1 MIDTE
6 LLAGFLLALGA
17 ACAYDSGY
25 ALQAYEA
32 RRAPTAQSLRPGLL
46 LYLLRRPIWVAAI
59 GLAIGGWVLQL
70 LALGKAPLTL
80 VQPVL
85 ALGLFLLL
93 ALGAKLL
100 GERVGAREWM
110 AVAII
115 VVAVGLI
122 AYAAP
127 EETGSVPRDAGLVV
141 ALAALIAVT
150 VAPFAVNLRAVPPVG
165 LLVLSAGAA
174 DGLAAFVTKI
184 VSEETTAHHWGLAVV
199 WAVGA
204 GLAVLVGLL
213 SESSALQRAAATRVA
228 PLVLVLQIAIPV
240 VLAPLVGGESW
251 SATPLSGAVLA
262 GALALLSLGVLVLAG
277 SRAVVGVLAEEPEAG
292 QRASASTSAAASG
305 SSATE

>member
-1 MIDTE
+1 VIDST
-6 LLAGFLLALGA
+6 LLAGFILALGA

-25 ALQAYEA
+25 ALQAFEA
-32 RRAPTAQSLRPGLL
+32 RRAPAEQAMRPSLL
-46 LYLLRRPIWVAAI
+46 LYLARRPIWLAAL
-59 GLAIGGWVLQL
+59 GLALVGWILQL

-93 ALGAKLL
+93 ALGVRLL
-100 GERVGAREWM
+100 GEHVGPREWA
-110 AVAII
+110 AVAVI

-127 EETGSVPRDAGLVV
+127 EEAGTVPRDAGLVV
-141 ALAALIAVT
+141 ALVALLVIT
-150 VAPFAVNLRAVPPVG
+150 VVPFVINLRAIPPVA

-184 VSEETTAHHWGLAVV
+184 VSEETSAGHWGLAVV
-199 WAVGA
+199 WAAGA

-213 SESSALQRAAATRVA
+213 SESTALQRAAATRVA
-228 PLVLVLQIAIPV
+228 PTVLVLQIVIPV

-251 SATPLSGAVLA
+251 AGTPGGGAVL
-262 GALALLSLGVLVLAG
+262 GVALALLSLGVLGLA
-277 SRAVVGVLAEEPEAG
+277 SSTAVVGVLAEEAADQG
-292 QRASASTSAAASG
+292 ANASTSEAALG
-305 SSATE
+305 SSANE

>member
-1 MIDTE
+1 VIDSD

-17 ACAYDSGY
+17 AIAYDSGY

-32 RRAPTAQSLRPGLL
+32 RRAPAEHALRPGLL
-46 LYLLRRPIWVAAI
+46 IYLLRRPIWVAAI
-59 GLAIGGWVLQL
+59 ALAIGGWVLQL
-70 LALGKAPLTL
+70 LALGLAPLTL

-93 ALGAKLL
+93 ALGARLL
-100 GERVGAREWM
+100 GERVGPREWA
-110 AVAII
+110 AVAVI

-122 AYAAP
+122 AWAAP
-127 EETGSVPRDAGLVV
+127 EEAGTVPRDAGLAV
-141 ALAALIAVT
+141 ALGVLLAVT
-150 VAPFAVNLRAVPPVG
+150 VSPFAINLRAVPPVA

-184 VSEETTAHHWGLAVV
+184 VSEEASAGRWGLAAA
-199 WAVGA
+199 WGAGA

-228 PLVLVLQIAIPV
+228 PAVLVLQIVIPV

-251 SATPLSGAVLA
+251 AATPLGGAVL
-262 GALALLSLGVLVLAG
+262 GIALALLSLGVLGLAG
-277 SRAVVGVLAEEPEAG
+277 SRAVVGVLAEDPADQG
-292 QRASASTSAAASG
+292 TSARTSAAASG
-305 SSATE
+305 SSSTA

>member
-1 MIDTE
+1 MIDPT
-6 LLAGFLLALGA
+6 LLAGFVLALGA

-25 ALQAYEA
+25 ALQAFEA
-32 RRAPTAQSLRPGLL
+32 RRAPHEQAMRPGLL
-46 LYLLRRPIWVAAI
+46 VHLAKRPIWLAAI
-59 GLAIGGWVLQL
+59 GLAIVGWVLQL

-93 ALGAKLL
+93 ALGVRLL
-100 GERVGAREWM
+100 GEHVGPREWA
-110 AVAII
+110 AVAVI

-127 EETGSVPRDAGLVV
+127 EEAGTVPRDAGLVV
-141 ALAALIAVT
+141 ALVALILVT
-150 VAPFAVNLRAVPPVG
+150 VVPFAINLRAVPPVA

-184 VSEETTAHHWGLAVV
+184 VSEETSAGHWGLAAI
-199 WAVGA
+199 WAAGA

-213 SESSALQRAAATRVA
+213 SESTALQRAAATRIA
-228 PLVLVLQIAIPV
+228 PTVLVLQIAIPV

-251 SATPLSGAVLA
+251 SATPLGGAVL
-262 GALALLSLGVLVLAG
+262 GVALALLSVGVLGLA
-277 SRAVVGVLAEEPEAG
+277 SSSAVVGVLAEEPAD
-292 QRASASTSAAASG
+292 QDTSASTSAAALG
-305 SSATE
+305 SSLNE